1 MKGKA
6 TKVADKQKIIKAKL
20 TNPELSLRDI
30 QKLTGTNHKTVG
42 DIINKVPQ
50 VVTSSNEALN
60 MVDKLDDI
68 INDIVFITKKNILK
82 YKDREDELQTREL
95 RDLSAIAKENFE
107 RKQILTGQPTD
118 ITKVDFNLEGKSIKE
133 LEELRKSILSSKNK

>member
-1 MKGKA
+1 
-6 TKVADKQKIIKAKL
+6 
-20 TNPELSLRDI
+20 
-30 QKLTGTNHKTVG
+30 
-42 DIINKVPQ
+42 
-50 VVTSSNEALN
+50 

-118 ITKVDFNLEGKSIKE
+118 ITKVDFNLEGKSIRE
-133 LEELRKSILSSKNK
+133 LEELRKSILSSKGK

>member
-1 MKGKA
+1 MKGKP
-6 TKVADKQKIIKAKL
+6 TRVAEREKIIKAKL

-30 QKLTGTNHKTVG
+30 QRQTGSFKDTVART
-42 DIINKVPQ
+42 IKQVPAIA
-50 VVTSSNEALN
+50 TASDKALN

-133 LEELRKSILSSKNK
+133 LEELRKSILSSKTK